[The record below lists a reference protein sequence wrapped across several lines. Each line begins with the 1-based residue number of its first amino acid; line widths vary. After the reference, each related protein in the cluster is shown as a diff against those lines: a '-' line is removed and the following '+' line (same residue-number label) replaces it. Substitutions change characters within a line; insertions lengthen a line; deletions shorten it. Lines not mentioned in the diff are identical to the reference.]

1 LRSNH
6 EKKLH
11 SAGLSQIS
19 GLPSL
24 GGLARTFGTMAS
36 FLAALLLIPGLY
48 LIEDALAH
56 PLEAQGAGLI
66 AGAFIIALASLM
78 LFFVFKPRKRSARRK
93 FKRHTHRA
101 SRSNTPTLEKADES
115 IASENVQEEVP
126 FQMAGGT
133 SAAGEGSS

>member
-1 LRSNH
+1 MREVTSLQSLFAH
-6 EKKLH
+6 THKPLVV
-11 SAGLSQIS
+11 
-19 GLPSL
+19 L

-78 LFFVFKPRKRSARRK
+78 LFFVFKPR
-93 FKRHTHRA
+93 
-101 SRSNTPTLEKADES
+101 
-115 IASENVQEEVP
+115 
-126 FQMAGGT
+126 
-133 SAAGEGSS
+133 